1 MFNKE
6 KNKYK
11 INFEVDLDETEKV
24 FDIFMKY
31 VSIMNETKY
40 EKNGRNEGFSLKMA
54 RNKDQHLIGLFNHFL
69 GLKEAKELIN
79 TINDKYNELFYSYN
93 EEVETKPT
101 QSEQTK
107 LVRKAKEVKPTQ
119 SEQAKLV
126 RKAKKEVKNPN
137 TTQSEQAKLVR
148 KELLEKG
155 TQKTLK
161 IVEEEKPFVLL
172 KKVKS

>member
-54 RNKDQHLIGLFNHFL
+54 RNKDQHLIGLFNHL
-69 GLKEAKELIN
+69 LELKESKELIN
-79 TINDKYNELFYSYN
+79 TINDKYNELFNSYN
-93 EEVETKPT
+93 EEVKP
-101 QSEQTK
+101 
-107 LVRKAKEVKPTQ
+107 KEVKQ
-119 SEQAKLV
+119 KV
-126 RKAKKEVKNPN
+126 KKEVKNPE
-137 TTQSEQAKLVR
+137 T

-161 IVEEEKPFVLL
+161 IVEEEKAFVLL
-172 KKVKS
+172 KKVKD

>member
-11 INFEVDLDETEKV
+11 INFEVDLDETEKI

-69 GLKEAKELIN
+69 ELKEAKELIN

-93 EEVETKPT
+93 EEVKQE
-101 QSEQTK
+101 
-107 LVRKAKEVKPTQ
+107 VKEVKPTQ

-126 RKAKKEVKNPN
+126 RKAKKEVKNPD

-161 IVEEEKPFVLL
+161 IVEEEKPFQLL

>member
-69 GLKEAKELIN
+69 GLKESKELIN

-93 EEVETKPT
+93 EEVKQE
-101 QSEQTK
+101 
-107 LVRKAKEVKPTQ
+107 VKEVKSTQ

-126 RKAKKEVKNPN
+126 RKAKKEVKNPD

-161 IVEEEKPFVLL
+161 IVEEEKPFQLL
-172 KKVKS
+172 KKVKKS

>member
-24 FDIFMKY
+24 FDVFIKY
-31 VSIMNETKY
+31 ISIMNETKY

-69 GLKEAKELIN
+69 ELKEAKELIN
-79 TINDKYNELFYSYN
+79 TINDKYNELFNSYN
-93 EEVETKPT
+93 EEVKQEVKKVET
-101 QSEQTK
+101 
-107 LVRKAKEVKPTQ
+107 KPTQ

-126 RKAKKEVKNPN
+126 RKAKEVKQKAKKEVKNPD

-161 IVEEEKPFVLL
+161 IVEEEKPFQLL
-172 KKVKS
+172 KKVKN

>member
-69 GLKEAKELIN
+69 ELKEAKELIN

-93 EEVETKPT
+93 EEFK
-101 QSEQTK
+101 Q
-107 LVRKAKEVKPTQ
+107 KEVKP
-119 SEQAKLV
+119 
-126 RKAKKEVKNPN
+126 KAKKEVKNPD
-137 TTQSEQAKLVR
+137 TTKSEQAKLVR

-161 IVEEEKPFVLL
+161 IVEEEKPFQLL

>member
-69 GLKEAKELIN
+69 ELKEAKELIN

-93 EEVETKPT
+93 EEVKQE
-101 QSEQTK
+101 
-107 LVRKAKEVKPTQ
+107 VKEVKPTQ

-126 RKAKKEVKNPN
+126 RKAKKEVKNPD

-161 IVEEEKPFVLL
+161 IVEEEKPFQLL

>member
-69 GLKEAKELIN
+69 ELKESKELIN

-93 EEVETKPT
+93 EEVET
-101 QSEQTK
+101 
-107 LVRKAKEVKPTQ
+107 TQ

-126 RKAKKEVKNPN
+126 RKAKEVKPKAKKEVKNPD
-137 TTQSEQAKLVR
+137 T
-148 KELLEKG
+148 KELLENFKNSRRRKG
-155 TQKTLK
+155 FCT
-161 IVEEEKPFVLL
+161 I
-172 KKVKS
+172 KKS

>member
-54 RNKDQHLIGLFNHFL
+54 RNKDQHLIGLFNHL
-69 GLKEAKELIN
+69 LELKEAKELIN

-93 EEVETKPT
+93 EEVK
-101 QSEQTK
+101 
-107 LVRKAKEVKPTQ
+107 
-119 SEQAKLV
+119 
-126 RKAKKEVKNPN
+126 

-161 IVEEEKPFVLL
+161 IVEEEKAFVLL
-172 KKVKS
+172 KKVKD

>member
-69 GLKEAKELIN
+69 GLKESKELIN

-93 EEVETKPT
+93 EEFQQQKV
-101 QSEQTK
+101 
-107 LVRKAKEVKPTQ
+107 KEVENKT
-119 SEQAKLV
+119 
-126 RKAKKEVKNPN
+126 KKEVKNPD

-161 IVEEEKPFVLL
+161 IVEEEKPFQLL
-172 KKVKS
+172 KKVKKS

>member
-69 GLKEAKELIN
+69 GLKESKELIN

-93 EEVETKPT
+93 EEVKT
-101 QSEQTK
+101 
-107 LVRKAKEVKPTQ
+107 TQ

-126 RKAKKEVKNPN
+126 RKDKDKEVKPKAKKEVKNPN
-137 TTQSEQAKLVR
+137 TTQSEQAKLER
-148 KELLEKG
+148 KELLEKA
-155 TQKTLK
+155 
-161 IVEEEKPFVLL
+161 FVLL
-172 KKVKS
+172 KKVKD

>member
-69 GLKEAKELIN
+69 ELKESKELIN

-93 EEVETKPT
+93 EEVKQE
-101 QSEQTK
+101 
-107 LVRKAKEVKPTQ
+107 VKEVK
-119 SEQAKLV
+119 S
-126 RKAKKEVKNPN
+126 KAKKEVKNPD

-161 IVEEEKPFVLL
+161 IVEEEKPFQLL

>member
-69 GLKEAKELIN
+69 ELKEAKELIN

-93 EEVETKPT
+93 EEVKQE
-101 QSEQTK
+101 
-107 LVRKAKEVKPTQ
+107 VKEVKSTQ

-126 RKAKKEVKNPN
+126 RKAKKEVKNPD
-137 TTQSEQAKLVR
+137 T

>member
-54 RNKDQHLIGLFNHFL
+54 RNKDQHLIGLFNHLL
-69 GLKEAKELIN
+69 GLKESKELIN
-79 TINDKYNELFYSYN
+79 TINDKYNELFNSYN
-93 EEVETKPT
+93 EEVK
-101 QSEQTK
+101 QK
-107 LVRKAKEVKPTQ
+107 V
-119 SEQAKLV
+119 
-126 RKAKKEVKNPN
+126 KKEVKNPE
-137 TTQSEQAKLVR
+137 T

-161 IVEEEKPFVLL
+161 IVEEEKAFVLL
-172 KKVKS
+172 KKVKD

>member
-69 GLKEAKELIN
+69 GLKESKELIN

-93 EEVETKPT
+93 EEVKQE
-101 QSEQTK
+101 
-107 LVRKAKEVKPTQ
+107 VKEVK
-119 SEQAKLV
+119 S
-126 RKAKKEVKNPN
+126 KAKKEVKNPD
-137 TTQSEQAKLVR
+137 T

-161 IVEEEKPFVLL
+161 IVEEEKPFQLL

>member
-69 GLKEAKELIN
+69 ELKEAKELIN

-93 EEVETKPT
+93 EEVKQE
-101 QSEQTK
+101 
-107 LVRKAKEVKPTQ
+107 VKEVK
-119 SEQAKLV
+119 S
-126 RKAKKEVKNPN
+126 KAKKEVKNPD

-172 KKVKS
+172 KKVKN

>member
-69 GLKEAKELIN
+69 ELKESKELIN

-93 EEVETKPT
+93 EEVKQE
-101 QSEQTK
+101 
-107 LVRKAKEVKPTQ
+107 VKEVK
-119 SEQAKLV
+119 S
-126 RKAKKEVKNPN
+126 KAKKEVKNPD

-148 KELLEKG
+148 KELLENFKNSRRRKG
-155 TQKTLK
+155 FCT
-161 IVEEEKPFVLL
+161 I
-172 KKVKS
+172 KKS

>member
-54 RNKDQHLIGLFNHFL
+54 RNKDQHLIGLFNHL
-69 GLKEAKELIN
+69 LELKESKELIN
-79 TINDKYNELFYSYN
+79 TINDKYNELFNSYN
-93 EEVETKPT
+93 EEVK
-101 QSEQTK
+101 QK
-107 LVRKAKEVKPTQ
+107 V
-119 SEQAKLV
+119 
-126 RKAKKEVKNPN
+126 KKEVKNPE
-137 TTQSEQAKLVR
+137 T

-161 IVEEEKPFVLL
+161 IVEEEKAFVLL
-172 KKVKS
+172 KKVKD

>member
-69 GLKEAKELIN
+69 ELKEAKELIN

-93 EEVETKPT
+93 EEVK
-101 QSEQTK
+101 QK
-107 LVRKAKEVKPTQ
+107 V
-119 SEQAKLV
+119 
-126 RKAKKEVKNPN
+126 KKEVKNPD
-137 TTQSEQAKLVR
+137 T

-155 TQKTLK
+155 TQKTR
-161 IVEEEKPFVLL
+161 
-172 KKVKS
+172 